1 MLFRSFPSHDT
12 SAIKEKQKDLPNT
25 LTPEQR
31 QDEIRKL
38 TMEIYNEFDHT
49 CLGSGEEFEVY
60 VEYEP
65 SLSASKIEY
74 ILCPIC
80 GELKRDVTLKI
91 PYVSEHK
98 EICEE
103 CYIKLSY
110 EEFIKNKGE

>member
-1 MLFRSFPSHDT
+1 M
-12 SAIKEKQKDLPNT
+12 NT
-25 LTPEQR
+25 VKCPYCGHKNEVR
-31 QDEIRKL
+31 DYFES
-38 TMEIYNEFDHT
+38 NEFDHT
-49 CLGSGEEFEVY
+49 CWECGEEFEVY

-80 GELKRDVTLKI
+80 GEMKRDVTLKI

-103 CYIKLSY
+103 CYRKLSY
-110 EEFIKNKGE
+110 EKIIKTKD